1 MNRERVI
8 KHADMHGG
16 GVRLRDAVALKDVK
30 VAGRTD
36 PEKGNQT
43 PRKQSRNL
51 NQKRGNL
58 RIDRL

>member
-1 MNRERVI
+1 MNREQFI
-8 KHADMHGG
+8 KHADMHGR

>member
-1 MNRERVI
+1 M
-8 KHADMHGG
+8 
-16 GVRLRDAVALKDVK
+16 RDAVALKDVK

>member
-1 MNRERVI
+1 
-8 KHADMHGG
+8 MHGG